1 MNTTASNRRLRTLLT
16 GIADGTL
23 IPRPDFQRRLVWTNK
38 DKLTFLETVLLRL
51 PFPEIYIAAGEVNV
65 ETGVGNELLVDGQQ
79 RISTLYQYFTGSTD
93 LRVGRALKSYSELD
107 LDEKGAFLEYSVV
120 VRDLGSMPIDKI
132 KEIFQRIN
140 ATAYSLNAME
150 IHNARFNG
158 EFKQA
163 AEEVASDAFWQQH
176 RVFSQNEVH
185 RMDDLRFVLTWMI
198 TAMAGYFNRDTE
210 LEKYL
215 RTYNDEFDTRND
227 LVREL
232 EETLATV
239 NGLGLPERGRAW
251 KRSDLF
257 SLLVEV
263 HRARFKLGM
272 ELDLLGVGERLRGFY
287 AAVDRAAD
295 EGVEGVSVSLDV
307 AAYARAALQATN
319 DRSSRVTRGT
329 ILARVLVGSDVLLA
343 PTSGS
348 EAAKAISSLE

>member
-16 GIADGTL
+16 GIGDGTL
-23 IPRPDFQRRLVWTNK
+23 VPRPDFQRRLVWTNK
-38 DKLTFLETVLLRL
+38 DKVNFLETVLLQL
-51 PFPEIYIAAGEVNV
+51 PFPEIYIAAGEVDV

-79 RISTLYQYFTGSTD
+79 RVSTLYQYFTGSTD
-93 LRVGRALKSYSELD
+93 LRVGRQLKPYGD
-107 LDEKGAFLEYSVV
+107 LNRDDKSAFLEYSVV
-120 VRDLGSMPIDKI
+120 VRDLGSMPIEKI
-132 KEIFQRIN
+132 KEVFQRIN

-163 AEEVASDAFWQQH
+163 AEEVASNAFWQQH
-176 RVFSQNEVH
+176 RVFSQNEVR

-198 TAMAGYFNRDTE
+198 TVMAGYFNRDTE

-215 RTYNDEFDTRND
+215 RTYNDEFDTRSD

-232 EETLATV
+232 GETMVSLE
-239 NGLGLPERGRAW
+239 GLGLPERGRAW

-263 HRARFKLGM
+263 HRAQFKVGL
-272 ELDLLGVGERLRGFY
+272 ELELVKAGERLKEFY

-295 EGVEGVSVSLDV
+295 EGIEGVAVGLDV

-329 ILARVLVGSDVLLA
+329 IVARVLTGSDVVV
-343 PTSGS
+343 
-348 EAAKAISSLE
+348 